1 MEDSC
6 RRPTPFSGLQA
17 VNVKLLPT
25 LLTFGLLATPLL
37 GADFDIKVDRLSP
50 RVAVLSGGPWG
61 NAIVALATQKG
72 IVVIDAPFSRT
83 IASGFRGAIA
93 AEFKRNDFACLI
105 NTHEHTCHVS
115 GNSAYSD
122 VPIVGHESI
131 RADMLKS
138 MADPAHKFSTASR
151 LGLAD
156 RQLNGVRARLGKTNP
171 EQLKTPGW
179 ANYEKAWKLIIA
191 DWSAGHVTVPPTIT
205 FDHRATLTF
214 GDVTVRL
221 DYFGCLHGVGD
232 TFVSVPE
239 ENLVVTAGAFEA
251 DHVPEINPDLGLTAA
266 TVENWLVVLRDL
278 LGRTDEHTRFLA
290 SHDATPMNQGQ
301 IRYFASY
308 LEDLWAEARRAREAG
323 DSLAQLKAR
332 LPLTSRFPEMAKLTN
347 SNLVGTE
354 WEVQD
359 LHSRNIDVLWKALT
373 Q

>member
-1 MEDSC
+1 MNA
-6 RRPTPFSGLQA
+6 R
-17 VNVKLLPT
+17 LLPA
-25 LLTFGLLATPLL
+25 LLAFGFLAAPLP

-83 IASGFRGAIA
+83 IASGFREAIA
-93 AEFKRNDFACLI
+93 AELKRNDFACLI

-138 MADPAHKFSTASR
+138 MVDPAHKFSTASR
-151 LGLAD
+151 LSLAD
-156 RQLNGVRARLGKTNP
+156 RQLNGVRARLEKTNP
-171 EQLKTPGW
+171 EQLRTPGW

-191 DWSAGHVTVPPTIT
+191 DWSGAHVTVPPTTT
-205 FDHRATLTF
+205 FDHRATLIF

-221 DYFGCLHGVGD
+221 DHFGCLHGVGD

-239 ENLVVTAGAFEA
+239 ENLVVTAAAFEA
-251 DHVPEINPDLGLTAA
+251 DHVPEINPDLGLSAA
-266 TVENWLVVLRDL
+266 TVANWLVVLRDL

-301 IRYFASY
+301 IRHFASY
-308 LEDLWAEARRAREAG
+308 LEDLWTEVRRAREAG
-323 DSLAQLKAR
+323 ESLAQLKAR
-332 LPLTSRFPEMAKLTN
+332 LPLTGRFPEMAKLKN

-359 LHSRNIDVLWKALT
+359 IHSRNIDVLWKALT

>member
-221 DYFGCLHGVGD
+221 DYFGCSHGIGD
-232 TFVSVPE
+232 TIVSVPE
-239 ENLVVTAGAFEA
+239 ENLVVTAGVFYANL
-251 DHVPEINPDLGLTAA
+251 VPEINPNLGLTAA

>member
-1 MEDSC
+1 MKA
-6 RRPTPFSGLQA
+6 R
-17 VNVKLLPT
+17 LLPA

-50 RVAVLSGGPWG
+50 RVTVFSGGPWH
-61 NAIVALATQKG
+61 NAVVALATQKG
-72 IVVIDAPFSRT
+72 IVVIDAPFSKR
-83 IASGFRGAIA
+83 IAGGFREAIA
-93 AEFKRNDFACLI
+93 AELKRNDFACLI

-122 VPIVGHESI
+122 VPIVGHDSI

-138 MADPAHKFSTASR
+138 MTDPTHKFSTASR

-156 RQLNGVRARLGKTNP
+156 RQLNGVRARLEKANP

-191 DWSAGHVTVPPTIT
+191 DWSVGDMTVPPTIT
-205 FDHRATLTF
+205 FDHRATLIF

-239 ENLVVTAGAFEA
+239 ENLVITAGSFDA
-251 DHVPEINPDLGLTAA
+251 DQVPEINPDLGLTAA

-290 SHDATPMNQGQ
+290 SHGATRLNQGQ
-301 IRYFASY
+301 IRHFASY
-308 LEDLWAEARRAREAG
+308 LEGLWTEVRRAKEAG
-323 DSLAQLKAR
+323 QAPEQLKAR
-332 LPLTSRFPEMAKLTN
+332 LPLAGRFPEMAKLKNN
-347 SNLVGTE
+347 SLVGTE

-359 LHSRNIDVLWKALT
+359 IHGRNIDVLWKALA

>member
-1 MEDSC
+1 MN
-6 RRPTPFSGLQA
+6 A
-17 VNVKLLPT
+17 KLIPP
-25 LLTFGLLATPLL
+25 LLTFGLLAAPLP

-50 RVAVLSGGPWG
+50 RTAVFSGGPWG

-72 IVVIDAPFSRT
+72 IVVIDAPFSKT
-83 IASGFRGAIA
+83 IARGFREAIA

-156 RQLNGVRARLGKTNP
+156 RQLNGVRARLEKTNP

-191 DWSAGHVTVPPTIT
+191 DWSGGHVTVPPTIT
-205 FDHRATLTF
+205 FDHRATLIF
-214 GDVTVRL
+214 GDVTARL
-221 DYFGCLHGVGD
+221 DYLGCSHGVGD
-232 TFVSVPE
+232 TLVSVPE
-239 ENLVVTAGAFEA
+239 ENLVITAGFFYANL
-251 DHVPEINPDLGLTAA
+251 VPEINPDLGLTVA
-266 TVENWLVVLRDL
+266 TVDNWLVVLRDL

-290 SHDATPMNQGQ
+290 SHDATPMNREQ
-301 IRYFASY
+301 IRQFASY
-308 LEDLWAEARRAREAG
+308 LEGLWTEVRRAKAAG
-323 DSLAQLKAR
+323 ESLEQLKAR
-332 LPLTSRFPEMAKLTN
+332 LPLTGRFPEMAKLKN

-354 WEVQD
+354 WEVRD
-359 LHSRNIDVLWKALT
+359 IHGRNIDVLWKALT